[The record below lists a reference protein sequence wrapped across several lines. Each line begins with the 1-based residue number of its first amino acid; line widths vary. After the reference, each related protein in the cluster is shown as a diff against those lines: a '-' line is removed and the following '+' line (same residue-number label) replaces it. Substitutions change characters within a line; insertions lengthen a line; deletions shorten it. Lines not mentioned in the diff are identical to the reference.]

1 MTKNAFRIGDE
12 LSFSFDET
20 DVEGALMIT
29 TDRSIYVL
37 SASETLNLLRWLYE
51 RCDVIWQKS
60 QEEEP

>member
-1 MTKNAFRIGDE
+1 
-12 LSFSFDET
+12 
-20 DVEGALMIT
+20 MIT
-29 TDRSIYVL
+29 TDRSLYVL